1 MAPSN
6 TASTYFMHLLL
17 PSVDVT
23 PGRLLC
29 RSAPWQV
36 SSEWLSELRA
46 SLERTNEFFTS
57 MSEQVGDE
65 RFRQIGEHPRPAP
78 ATISLPGI
86 SKDLDP
92 MGVATDLRLRGPC
105 SQVFHL
111 EPAPAGGGSI
121 GGCKRGAPAEPG
133 LGANLQHNCC
143 GTSHKDNATDCC
155 TSFSNDSHSCKG
167 EPLLLVN
174 PRDVKHDQTGRLFS
188 PPPDALRNTYSMYTP
203 SLLHESETITSNL
216 EDASRNMGFLIPLY
230 FIYTYSD
237 KTPSR

>member
-133 LGANLQHNCC
+133 LGAR
-143 GTSHKDNATDCC
+143 AT
-155 TSFSNDSHSCKG
+155 TA
-167 EPLLLVN
+167 EPLA
-174 PRDVKHDQTGRLFS
+174 DDG
-188 PPPDALRNTYSMYTP
+188 AG
-203 SLLHESETITSNL
+203 
-216 EDASRNMGFLIPLY
+216 ASRHRFLPDRVAESMLI
-230 FIYTYSD
+230 D
-237 KTPSR
+237 QKGQ